1 MKNIF
6 KYLLL
11 LVSTTSLMVSC
22 VESDPKEEKQA
33 QYEETYGKFVSAY
46 SSGDFVKAREHY
58 GKLAALNET
67 LGFGSR
73 KLNETK
79 MELFRAEAAYIIATN
94 PDPTAR
100 IILLIQQDFS
110 SNNEDACKFVM
121 DEGIRTK
128 NSKLVAGAYSLCKEY
143 LPLLQSY
150 LEYVG
155 SMQDVKEA
163 ALMLEDAKVIGQKLT
178 PGLNRYYDGYYDEWD
193 IARGENNGAVY
204 SQAVAS
210 FNSACTRIIK
220 KCVATGE
227 LTTARLVLGMM
238 LPNLDITMGE
248 YGLKY
253 KGIEVDGNH
262 CYAEYINRDINAA
275 RALIR

>member
-178 PGLNRYYDGYYDEWD
+178 PGLNDYYDGCDSF
-193 IARGENNGAVY
+193 GENNGAVY
-204 SQAVAS
+204 SQAVTS

-248 YGLKY
+248 YGLKH